1 MASWS
6 LPVSDSGLSREA
18 CRTKKMRTREAM
30 RCTRAAAK
38 EWTCGEGAG
47 MNFDMYSSLQQQ
59 HGLLVQRLSFK
70 LLLSASSAVIA
81 EAVHI

>member
-1 MASWS
+1 M
-6 LPVSDSGLSREA
+6 SDSGLSREA

-47 MNFDMYSSLQQQ
+47 MNFDRYSSLRQQ
-59 HGLLVQRLSFK
+59 HRHIVQQLPIKGLLSVSP
-70 LLLSASSAVIA
+70 AVTGEQA
-81 EAVHI
+81 HI

>member
-1 MASWS
+1 MVSWS

-47 MNFDMYSSLQQQ
+47 MNLDKYSSLQQQ
-59 HGLLVQRLSFK
+59 HRPLGLIKLS
-70 LLLSASSAVIA
+70 LPASPAVTVDQVPI
-81 EAVHI
+81 